1 VLPDEQEGAIIA
13 LREMKERQTQAVSS
27 QSINS
32 TAVHRFHGWS
42 STCRQ
47 WLRYCLVGAANTLID
62 VLILSVMLWRFP
74 PSNVQTLVV
83 YNALAYTGG
92 AASSFFLNKYWT
104 FGRKQR
110 PTSKEV
116 GRFVIS
122 MFLELLSSNGLVWLI
137 GNALH
142 PFIANALVWGNASK
156 LLAVAGNAM
165 LSYLIMRFWIFAS
178 RSHNRPKQR
187 APSTRQSLDR
197 RETHSLPTRKRCQF

>member
-1 VLPDEQEGAIIA
+1 VVIA
-13 LREMKERQTQAVSS
+13 LREMKERQTRSVSS
-27 QSINS
+27 KCIDD
-32 TAVHRFHGWS
+32 ADVHRFHGWS
-42 STCRQ
+42 RTYWQ
-47 WLRYCLVGAANTLID
+47 WLRYCLVGAANTLIEM
-62 VLILSVMLWRFP
+62 LILNVLLWRFP
-74 PSNVQTLVV
+74 TGHVQTLVV

-122 MFLELLSSNGLVWLI
+122 VFLELLSSNGLVWLI

-142 PFIANALVWGNASK
+142 SCITNVMVWGNASK
-156 LLAVAGNAM
+156 LLAVAGNAV

-178 RSHNRPKQR
+178 GSHARRDDQCR
-187 APSTRQSLDR
+187 DSL
-197 RETHSLPTRKRCQF
+197 